1 MTNVTN
7 AWAVLRAFRE
17 GYAAGVAQQTPY
29 YTNDGT
35 HIPGWGVPGCPYA
48 NGTDQSKAW
57 GLGFKQGK
65 NQKA

>member
-1 MTNVTN
+1 MTDKEWSVIE
-7 AWAVLRAFRE
+7 AYRAGWRS
-17 GYAAGVAQQTPY
+17 GRSSLTPY
-29 YTNDGT
+29 HTSNGT

-48 NGTDQSKAW
+48 NGTDESKAW